1 MRKVFLIAFL
11 CVFLTACNTTADL
24 ARGQGTTFVVEGK
37 TYDQVWRAV
46 HKFSSY
52 QLNLTIADKETGTI
66 KGEKPS
72 TMWSAGELVGV
83 FVSPSPAKVGA
94 FVVEVQNK
102 RVLST
107 NIMAADWTTTF
118 VSGIKLELEDTK

>member
-1 MRKVFLIAFL
+1 MKKIGLLALMCIFL
-11 CVFLTACNTTADL
+11 VGCNTTADL
-24 ARGQGTTFVVEGK
+24 ARGQGTSFVVEGK
-37 TYDQVWRAV
+37 TYDQVWKAV

-52 QLNLTIADKETGTI
+52 QLNLTVADKETGTI

-83 FVSPSPAKVGA
+83 FVSASPVKPGA

-102 RVLST
+102 RVLAT
-107 NIMAADWTTTF
+107 NITAADWTTTF
-118 VSGIKLELEDTK
+118 ISGIKLELEDTK